1 MAKITDAEITAYIEE
16 NLLPLHTKK
25 LKKLAKLTLKEIL
38 ERKNPYLFKAKHV
51 TTASEFIQSVLGA
64 FLSSQE
70 ETQFGGFL
78 EGLAIY
84 ICAKVYDGHKS
95 SATGMD
101 LEFERRNIL
110 YIVSIKSGPN
120 WGNAGQIEKLR
131 TNFGKAKR
139 ILNTNTSKKNIVA
152 VNGCLYGRELPEDRG
167 DYLKMCGQRFWEF
180 ISGSKTLYTDI
191 IGPLGSRA
199 KERKEEFEIEL
210 AKVTNRLTKE
220 FLDNFCLPDGTI
232 QWKEIVEFNSS
243 IIPPKKKLAVP

>member
-25 LKKLAKLTLKEIL
+25 LKKLTKLTLKEIL

-78 EGLAIY
+78 ERLAIF
-84 ICAKVYDGHKS
+84 ICSKVYGGHKS
-95 SATGMD
+95 SAAGMD
-101 LEFERRNIL
+101 LEFGRDKIL

-120 WGNAGQIEKLR
+120 WGNSGQVEKLR
-131 TNFGKAKR
+131 TNFAKAKR
-139 ILNTNTSKKNIVA
+139 ILNTNTSQKNIVA
-152 VNGCLYGRELPEDRG
+152 VNGCLYGRDLPEDRG
-167 DYLKMCGQRFWEF
+167 DYLKLCGQRFWEF
-180 ISGSKTLYTDI
+180 ISGRKELYTEI
-191 IGPLGSRA
+191 IEPLGSRA

-220 FLDNFCLPDGTI
+220 FLNGFCQPDGSI
-232 QWKEIVEFNSS
+232 QWKKIVEFNSG
-243 IIPPKKKLAVP
+243 IVPPK